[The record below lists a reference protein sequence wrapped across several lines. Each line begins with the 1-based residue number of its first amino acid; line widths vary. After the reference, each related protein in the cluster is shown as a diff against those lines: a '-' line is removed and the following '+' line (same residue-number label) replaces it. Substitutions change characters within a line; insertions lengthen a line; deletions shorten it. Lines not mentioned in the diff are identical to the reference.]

1 MEWWNEF
8 VDWLTATETRP
19 VLFTAAVVFVAII
32 VSALLAASITK
43 AAVRRLVDQRDR
55 DLKTAA
61 IAALVDASTEAAAWN
76 SLTPQEQTLADRAV
90 AQADIQLR
98 LLPIKGASTA
108 ANWSAHQLAEM
119 KRNSATFGYELGPV
133 VAEFRDRLVEW
144 QNRPN
149 RTKRVFESDL
159 ERWRFENTATEKT
172 LLAEQDA
179 WATRQHHEKY
189 AADETSVPTKAS
201 GAAVTP
207 AAFARPESDVPDT
220 TTQKLIDDVAAM
232 DVARSSTPNES
243 DEKRLA

>member
-1 MEWWNEF
+1 MEWWNDF
-8 VDWLTATETRP
+8 VTWLTATDTRP
-19 VLFTAAVVFVAII
+19 VLFTAGVIFIAII

-43 AAVRRLVDQRDR
+43 AAVRRLVAQRDR

-76 SLTPQEQTLADRAV
+76 SLTLQEQTLADRAV

-149 RTKRVFESDL
+149 RAKRVFESDL

-179 WATRQHHEKY
+179 WAARQHHEKY
-189 AADETSVPTKAS
+189 AAETPVATAEPTES
-201 GAAVTP
+201 AVTL
-207 AAFARPESDVPDT
+207 AAFSRTETDAPDT
-220 TTQKLIDDVAAM
+220 NTQKLIDDVAAM
-232 DVARSSTPNES
+232 DVARASST
-243 DEKRLA
+243 DEKKLA

>member
-8 VDWLTATETRP
+8 VNWLTATDTRP
-19 VLFTAAVVFVAII
+19 VLFTAAVLFIAII
-32 VSALLAASITK
+32 VSALLAAAITK
-43 AAVRRLVDQRDR
+43 AAVRRLIAQRDR

-76 SLTPQEQTLADRAV
+76 SLTLQEQTLADRAV

-144 QNRPN
+144 QNKPN
-149 RTKRVFESDL
+149 RAKRVFESDL
-159 ERWRFENTATEKT
+159 ERWRFENTSTEKT

-179 WATRQHHEKY
+179 WAARQHHEKY
-189 AADETSVPTKAS
+189 TAEETAEKPTHNEAP
-201 GAAVTP
+201 VTP
-207 AAFARPESDVPDT
+207 AAFSRAEVDAPDT

-232 DVARSSTPNES
+232 DVARSSAGS
-243 DEKRLA
+243 ADEKKLA

>member
-8 VDWLTATETRP
+8 VNWLTATDTRP
-19 VLFTAAVVFVAII
+19 VLFTAGVLFVAII
-32 VSALLAASITK
+32 VSALLAAAITK
-43 AAVRRLVDQRDR
+43 AAVRRLIAQRDR

-76 SLTPQEQTLADRAV
+76 SLTLQEQTLADRAV

-108 ANWSAHQLAEM
+108 ANWSAHQLADM

-144 QNRPN
+144 QNKPN
-149 RTKRVFESDL
+149 RAKRVFESDL

-179 WATRQHHEKY
+179 WAARQHHEKY
-189 AADETSVPTKAS
+189 SPEASAKPSAQTETP
-201 GAAVTP
+201 VTP
-207 AAFARPESDVPDT
+207 AAFSRPEADAPDT

-232 DVARSSTPNES
+232 DVARSTAAST
-243 DEKRLA
+243 DEKKLA

>member
-8 VDWLTATETRP
+8 VNWLTATETRP
-19 VLFTAAVVFVAII
+19 VLFTAAVVFIAII

-43 AAVRRLVDQRDR
+43 AAVRRLIAQRDR

-76 SLTPQEQTLADRAV
+76 SLTLQEQTLADRAV

-144 QNRPN
+144 QNKPN
-149 RTKRVFESDL
+149 RAKRVFESDL

-189 AADETSVPTKAS
+189 TDEKPVEPTPSVEAP
-201 GAAVTP
+201 VTP
-207 AAFARPESDVPDT
+207 AAFSRTEAEVPDT

-232 DVARSSTPNES
+232 DVARSNSAEP
-243 DEKRLA
+243 DEKKLA

>member
-149 RTKRVFESDL
+149 RAKRVFESDL

-189 AADETSVPTKAS
+189 ADERATPATTA

-207 AAFARPESDVPDT
+207 AAFSRTDTDTPDT

-232 DVARSSTPNES
+232 DVTRGATTNES
-243 DEKRLA
+243 DSQKLA

>member
-8 VDWLTATETRP
+8 VNWLTATETRP
-19 VLFTAAVVFVAII
+19 VLFTAAVVFIAII

-43 AAVRRLVDQRDR
+43 AAVRRLIAQRDR

-133 VAEFRDRLVEW
+133 VSEFRDRLVEW
-144 QNRPN
+144 QNKPN
-149 RTKRVFESDL
+149 RAKRVFESDL

-179 WATRQHHEKY
+179 WATRQHQEKY
-189 AADETSVPTKAS
+189 AADPVERVTAEPS
-201 GAAVTP
+201 VTP
-207 AAFARPESDVPDT
+207 AAFPRTEADVPDT
-220 TTQKLIDDVAAM
+220 RTQKLIDDVAKM
-232 DVARSSTPNES
+232 DVARTTANDT
-243 DEKRLA
+243 DEKKLA

>member
-8 VDWLTATETRP
+8 VNWLTATETRP
-19 VLFTAAVVFVAII
+19 VLFTAAVVFIAII

-43 AAVRRLVDQRDR
+43 AAVRRLIAQRDR

-133 VAEFRDRLVEW
+133 VSEFRDRLVEW
-144 QNRPN
+144 QNKPN
-149 RTKRVFESDL
+149 RAKRVFESDL

-179 WATRQHHEKY
+179 WATRQHQEKY
-189 AADETSVPTKAS
+189 SAEPVERAIPEESS
-201 GAAVTP
+201 VTP
-207 AAFARPESDVPDT
+207 AAFSRTETDVPDT
-220 TTQKLIDDVAAM
+220 TTQKLIDDVAKM
-232 DVARSSTPNES
+232 DVARTPVS
-243 DEKRLA
+243 DTDEKKLA